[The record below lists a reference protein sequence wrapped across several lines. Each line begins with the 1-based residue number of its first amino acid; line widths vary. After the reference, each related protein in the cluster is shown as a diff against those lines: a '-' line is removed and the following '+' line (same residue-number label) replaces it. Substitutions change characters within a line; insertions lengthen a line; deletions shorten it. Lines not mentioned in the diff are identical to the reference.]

1 MKLVF
6 YSLVLNHHQACVADE
21 FYKLL
26 GENYAFVETARCMD
40 NKGATEDYSTRPYLV
55 RSWETKKVYEKA
67 MSFAL
72 NAEVCVFS
80 GYESLPF
87 EKARMKKG
95 LLSFDMGERML
106 KRGWVN
112 LFSPKILKMV
122 IAYHLGG
129 WSKKA
134 IYKLCSGGFVAS
146 DQYKLKTFKGKCYKW
161 GYFTSINENYN
172 ENEKYLKNVTSERVV
187 RLMWCA
193 RFLKLKHPELV
204 IEMARKL
211 KENRFSFVLDIY
223 GGEVKQQS
231 HEAIFSRK
239 KLEDMVSV
247 YNLQDVVKFYGSVS
261 NNIALKAMAQH
272 DVFLFTSNKLEGWGA
287 VANESMSNG
296 CVLVASDA
304 IGSTPYL
311 IKEGVT
317 GFSFTSCD
325 IDSMTEKV
333 KWLIEH
339 PHKMMEIQRNAY
351 QQMKD
356 IWNPKHAAVNLL
368 TLIKDIQNQQIS
380 SIQEGPCSKA

>member
-26 GENYAFVETARCMD
+26 GEDYAFVETARCMD

-67 MSFAL
+67 MSLAL

-80 GYESLPF
+80 GYEALPF
-87 EKARMKKG
+87 EKERLKKG
-95 LLSFDMGERML
+95 LFSFDMGERML
-106 KRGWVN
+106 KRGWPN
-112 LFSPKILKMV
+112 LISPKIIKMV
-122 IAYHLGG
+122 MAYHLGG
-129 WSKKA
+129 WSKKPL
-134 IYKLCSGGFVAS
+134 YKLCCSAFAAS
-146 DQYKLKTFKGKCYKW
+146 DQYKLKTFEGKCYKW
-161 GYFTSINENYN
+161 GYFTEVK
-172 ENEKYLKNVTSERVV
+172 ELKNDMFKLKSSNDSIGI
-187 RLMWCA
+187 MWCA
-193 RFLKLKHPELV
+193 RFLNWKHPELP
-204 IEMARKL
+204 IKLARRLKDKGYKFQIKMAGGGGLFQKARRLISKL
-211 KENRFSFVLDIY
+211 DVGNCVSLLGNMPNEEILDLM
-223 GGEVKQQS
+223 QRSQ
-231 HEAIFSRK
+231 IF
-239 KLEDMVSV
+239 
-247 YNLQDVVKFYGSVS
+247 
-261 NNIALKAMAQH
+261 I
-272 DVFLFTSNKLEGWGA
+272 FTSDQNEGWGA
-287 VANESMSNG
+287 VANEAMSNG

-304 IGSTPYL
+304 IGSTNYL

-317 GFSFTSCD
+317 GFSFSSCD
-325 IDSMTEKV
+325 ADSMTEKV